1 MSEMRVVLMV
11 AGDAAE
17 LLHIGAVLKVLS
29 EHMRQSGGD
38 WLVGTKHEKIPVPM
52 SEEDVDTIE
61 GAAERLI
68 AIWRGKSDEASF
80 PLGVGSKEANH
91 A

>member
-38 WLVGTKHEKIPVPM
+38 WLVGTKHSKHTQHLSLIHI
-52 SEEDVDTIE
+52 SEPT
-61 GAAERLI
+61 R
-68 AIWRGKSDEASF
+68 
-80 PLGVGSKEANH
+80 PY
-91 A
+91 